1 MKFLWIV
8 CGLALALCG
17 VIVSCGPQKPYCP
30 SSSTGQCLD
39 NSGNGGQGGDTVDSG
54 GPGDAVIIS
63 GDDTGP

>member
-1 MKFLWIV
+1 MKFLWIA
-8 CGLALALCG
+8 CGLVLALCG

-39 NSGNGGQGGDTVDSG
+39 NSGNGGITGEMPDSG
-54 GPGDAVIIS
+54 PSEAIIIT